1 MVVLVT
7 GGTGY
12 LGRHIARALALRGH
26 EPVIAARQATR
37 AGLPW
42 RAIDG
47 DVGDAAWLVD
57 AARGC
62 EAICHA
68 AAKVEILGRRA
79 DFDRVNVGGL
89 RHALAAVATLGLR
102 RLVYTSSFLATTP
115 AGEPPLRRT
124 NDYQRTKAAA
134 ARIAADAGAA
144 GVPIV
149 TVSPGVILGP
159 GAPTA
164 GNLASGLLRNH
175 LRGRL
180 PATVG
185 ARRTWSFSFVDD
197 VAMGHVLALERGRP
211 GACYGL
217 GGPNL
222 PQMAMFEWVRARR
235 RTRLPLDLPPALARA
250 AGALDEWRGRAFGGV
265 PRLTR
270 GTVEILLRDWPVDSG
285 AAERDLGYRIT
296 PFEEAMTRTLAAVE
310 RGAGVA

>member
-134 ARIAADAGAA
+134 AQVAADAGAA

-197 VAMGHVLALERGRP
+197 VAMGHVLALEP
-211 GACYGL
+211 PDPAAA
-217 GGPNL
+217 GP
-222 PQMAMFEWVRARR
+222 AARAGTRRRRARR
-235 RTRLPLDLPPALARA
+235 VARSRLRWRAPAHARHGRDPA
-250 AGALDEWRGRAFGGV
+250 A
-265 PRLTR
+265 
-270 GTVEILLRDWPVDSG
+270 
-285 AAERDLGYRIT
+285 
-296 PFEEAMTRTLAAVE
+296 
-310 RGAGVA
+310 